1 MTGMKIIRLLKKSF
15 VGRYVRKATRKSSNS
30 LTGRTT
36 KRFNVREIYTRFNKI
51 IGNLHIA
58 SGNAFPTKSVSRSL
72 LCILFIQIMRF
83 WARPLP
89 TVCIL
94 IPQTEGK
101 LGWVTLV
108 AHQRAQST
116 PISKWRTLE
125 THRVGRTTMC
135 LVGNYLG
142 CNTINVPKLSGSERY
157 RGGGERGNKSNPHNS
172 WPYVHCTDSQML
184 ASGSDCSIVSRGV
197 NMLWSTFIFNIYT
210 ALYNSQ
216 RITYICSIML

>member
-108 AHQRAQST
+108 VHQRAQST
-116 PISKWRTLE
+116 PVSKRKTLE
-125 THRVGRTTMC
+125 TQRVGSALSKIKTVPHTEQQCVWLETILAAIPSTFTNC
-135 LVGNYLG
+135 L
-142 CNTINVPKLSGSERY
+142 GSERY
-157 RGGGERGNKSNPHNS
+157 
-172 WPYVHCTDSQML
+172 
-184 ASGSDCSIVSRGV
+184 
-197 NMLWSTFIFNIYT
+197 
-210 ALYNSQ
+210 
-216 RITYICSIML
+216 